1 MTQSI
6 NLCKNSDDT
15 VHYFMQNQT
24 QTITAGFLYV
34 VQVLYSF
41 LKLVSG
47 NEQNIRK
54 IYLAEKLKLFWHKF
68 LASMPSA

>member
-1 MTQSI
+1 
-6 NLCKNSDDT
+6 
-15 VHYFMQNQT
+15 MQNQT